1 MRRPKARG
9 NKATQLS
16 QQVSY
21 RWQFPE
27 RTLHV
32 VDIENLAGA
41 AIPTLIQVN
50 EVQDWYLTRLGFGAA
65 DQAVLASSHL
75 GFINAAL
82 GWPHARY
89 KVRSGRHGADLE
101 LLDVLEHEDV
111 AARFSHVVI
120 GSGDGMFGRAARRLR
135 DRGVRVTVVSRPG
148 SLAAALARAA
158 QDVVYLD
165 IPEAR
170 SR

>member
-41 AIPTLIQVN
+41 VAIPTLIQVN
-50 EVQDWYLTRLGFGAA
+50 EVQDWYLTRLGIRSGRPGGA
-65 DQAVLASSHL
+65 ASSHL

-89 KVRSGRHGADLE
+89 KVRSG
-101 LLDVLEHEDV
+101 
-111 AARFSHVVI
+111 
-120 GSGDGMFGRAARRLR
+120 GMAPTLSCSTCSSTRMWRRASAMW
-135 DRGVRVTVVSRPG
+135 
-148 SLAAALARAA
+148 
-158 QDVVYLD
+158 
-165 IPEAR
+165 
-170 SR
+170 